1 MMRSNK
7 KRIRRGQPPHYKKL
21 QKLNRSIPYA
31 YYVESIKQY
40 IIETEIGTRVA
51 TQKAMQTFWQRWI
64 SKKTW
69 DMSFYE
75 KVKHC
80 TDGLEPGRR
89 LTDAEI
95 RKAS

>member
-7 KRIRRGQPPHYKKL
+7 KRIRRGQPPHYKMI
-21 QKLNRSIPYA
+21 QWNNSAIPYA
-31 YYVESIKQY
+31 YYCEALKEYLVKGESRI
-40 IIETEIGTRVA
+40 A

-75 KVKHC
+75 KVEHC
-80 TDGLEPGRR
+80 TDGLEPGRE

>member
-31 YYVESIKQY
+31 YYCISIKQY
-40 IIETEIGTRVA
+40 IIGRYYIA

-75 KVKHC
+75 KVEHC
-80 TDGLEPGRR
+80 TDGLEPGRE